1 MSFLN
6 GLYQSTDIQL
16 NGADSQNATYG
27 DTQFYLIS
35 SLGENFVIYVDGT
48 SVFVLNSSTG
58 VLTISSPIN
67 ITSTF
72 SVGGVPTTPV
82 YLRGYFSNNLAC
94 GSNSLT
100 SANTGKNNVGIGINS
115 LTNTTGGEGN
125 VGIGLNALLNQD
137 IGTANVAVGINA
149 GYAITTGS
157 ENVMIGSNAG
167 NSSYNCDNCTLI
179 GASSHLTGVWS
190 YSTAIGYNSYIS
202 ASSQISLGSGSENI
216 IMRGNTDLT
225 GGTATATTQA
235 TSDNSTKVATTAFVK
250 NQGYV
255 ITSSSNT
262 WTGATNDF
270 TGSVITATTQAE
282 NDNTTK
288 VATTA
293 FVSRLL
299 YHDNLNNFGINTTH
313 YTNAPPSGGGNFAI
327 GNNVLQKLTTGGY
340 NTAVGNNSLRDCTS
354 GAENFCLGSLSMY
367 ALTTG
372 SFNVAVGV
380 FTLPNTNGN
389 GNVGIGRY
397 VGGGSSGDNNVYI
410 GYFAAVS
417 VGADGNNVGIGS
429 YVYPNIG
436 AATNNVAV
444 GGSAGSGLTTGTFNT
459 FLGTSS
465 SVSSGTLT
473 YATAIGA
480 GSQATTSN
488 QISLGRSSDV
498 TYTNGGLV
506 IPSGKTLTYNGSTLS
521 GSIVDTGTANQS
533 ITARKDFNGFD
544 NTIPNYCGS
553 SFVSPVFRP
562 RLFTLFDS
570 INNSCH
576 ALGSNS
582 ARNLQVDATNTAVYS
597 LGQDCLSA
605 KTLNTK
611 NVTAIGGNSMPLFS
625 SETFNFVTAL
635 GQGHLATE
643 SGYNMTNV
651 TMIGANTTF
660 LNGTIKPTSVTN
672 ALFNEAANGIQ
683 LSASVAISNVFGIR
697 TNQPIT
703 KSNQGIIG
711 DSTEITLHSTGQ
723 KVICTGG
730 LNPQG
735 FFQASIASP
744 TLNWNSANFNMSAV
758 TSFQMVYNLIGNAT
772 PTAITLPSVTSTMVG
787 QQFIFK
793 KRGGLGACA
802 YTITTTGGQPVFPIG
817 GSLGTLTFPYTILT
831 ASTQSSTQL
840 MCVQSHFAGTGG
852 TGQVT
857 TAGTPTLTINTW
869 NGLPSTMITIGTSIT
884 IAGITKKVS
893 SFGTGVGGTGN
904 YQMDSNYVGALA
916 NQAITSTD
924 QFGYDILWVN

>member
-16 NGADSQNATYG
+16 NGADSGNTTYG
-27 DTQFYLIS
+27 HSEFYLIS

-72 SVGGVPTTPV
+72 SVGGVLTTPV
-82 YLRGYFSNNLAC
+82 FLKNTNNLAC
-94 GSNSLT
+94 GVDCLLSLT
-100 SANTGKNNVGIGINS
+100 TGSNNVGYGINTLKS
-115 LTNTTGGEGN
+115 NTSGGGNTAIGHSAGDANTTGFFNTFLGHFAGS
-125 VGIGLNALLNQD
+125 AL
-137 IGTANVAVGINA
+137 GGSTYANLSCMLLGAYSRVTYA
-149 GYAITTGS
+149 GAQ
-157 ENVMIGSNAG
+157 
-167 NSSYNCDNCTLI
+167 
-179 GASSHLTGVWS
+179 
-190 YSTAIGYNSYIS
+190 YSTCIGYNSYIN
-202 ASSQISLGSGSENI
+202 ADNQISLGSGGENI
-216 IMRGNTDLT
+216 IMRGSTTINGNLLVNGNTDLT
-225 GGTATATTQA
+225 GGSA
-235 TSDNSTKVATTAFVK
+235 
-250 NQGYV
+250 
-255 ITSSSNT
+255 
-262 WTGATNDF
+262 
-270 TGSVITATTQAE
+270 TATTQAE

-299 YHDNLNNFGINTTH
+299 YHDANNNFGFNTTH
-313 YTNAPPSGGGNFAI
+313 FFNPSGTYGNFAI
-327 GNNVLQKLTTGGY
+327 GNNALQNITTGAYY
-340 NTAVGNNSLRDCTS
+340 NTAVGNVSLRDCTT
-354 GAENFCLGSLSMY
+354 GTENFCLGAFSMY
-367 ALTTG
+367 ALTSG

-380 FTLPNTNGN
+380 FCLPNTNGN

-410 GYFAAVS
+410 GYWAANS
-417 VGADGNNVGIGS
+417 VGVDGYNVGIGA

-436 AATNNVAV
+436 AATFNTAV
-444 GGSAGSGLTTGTFNT
+444 GGSAGAGLTTGTYNS

-465 SVSSGTLT
+465 SLSTGTLT

-488 QISLGRSSDV
+488 SIYLGRGTDI
-498 TYTNGGLV
+498 TYCVGGCN
-506 IPSGKTLTYNGSTLS
+506 IPSGKTLTIVGGLTFNGTAVS
-521 GSIVDTGTANQS
+521 GSIVDTGTANQA

-544 NTIPNYCGS
+544 ATLGNNYGCS
-553 SFVSPVFRP
+553 LVSPVMRP
-562 RLFTLFDS
+562 KNFTLFQS
-570 INNSCH
+570 VQNACH
-576 ALGSNS
+576 AMGANS
-582 ARNLQVDATNTAVYS
+582 ATALTYDATNTAVYS

-611 NVTAIGGNSMPLFS
+611 NVTSIGGSNMPYFT

-635 GQGHLATE
+635 GQGHLQTE
-643 SGYNMTNV
+643 TGFPMTNV
-651 TMIGANTTF
+651 TMIGSNTTF
-660 LNGTIKPTSVTN
+660 TNGAIKPSSVTN
-672 ALFNEAANGIQ
+672 ALFNEAAYGIQ
-683 LSASVAISNVFGIR
+683 LASSVAISNVFGIR

-723 KVICTGG
+723 KVIVTGG

-758 TSFQMVYNLIGNAT
+758 TNFQMVYHLIGNAT

-802 YTITTTGGQPVFPIG
+802 YTITTTGGQPIFPIG
-817 GSLGTLTFPYTILT
+817 GSLGTLTFPYTLLT
-831 ASTQSSTQL
+831 ASTQSSAQL
-840 MCVQSHFAGTGG
+840 MCVQSHFAGTG
-852 TGQVT
+852 TAQVT
-857 TAGTPTLTINTW
+857 TGGLPTLTVNTW

-884 IAGITKKVS
+884 IAGVTKKVS

-904 YQMDSNYVGALA
+904 YQMDSNYASNLT
-916 NQAITSTD
+916 NQAITSTN